1 MGRHFAWTGWPAK
14 AALWYPSGVKVAIF
28 SDHTGGVY
36 VYSQR
41 LTKQLVELGAQ
52 VEFITHPPNGRLG
65 TERLASLQHDG
76 VTVRPVPRHAKE
88 VSKEQMLQLYQAY
101 LDANAD
107 IIIPN
112 YRTISYAACA
122 KLPRKKASRVIGICH
137 DHTPTMYKYLSYYEP
152 IIDGFVCPASVSYEH
167 LRKVLPHRREDIRL
181 IRHGIPD
188 AGDAPANFD
197 GGEIRLIYHGRLE
210 EEQKSVSS
218 LIGLAEILAR
228 KGVDFRLILVGDG
241 PNQQT
246 YRDRVDESGLS
257 ERVTFL
263 GHLEGADLENT
274 LREAH
279 VAVLTSRH
287 EGFCLSLAEAM
298 GVGLPAIAFDCGGG
312 INDYLV
318 HGETGFILP
327 WGDLDGMSER
337 VEHVAGNPAEWQR
350 LSRNARQRM
359 AEGFSIKE
367 FGEKSRQFMAELL
380 ERSGDR
386 GWPRL
391 EKSLFFSDS
400 RLASLRRRIFARDR
414 AAKIEEPN

>member
-1 MGRHFAWTGWPAK
+1 MR
-14 AALWYPSGVKVAIF
+14 VAIF

-52 VEFITHPPNGRLG
+52 VEFITHPPTGSLG
-65 TERLASLQHDG
+65 SERLASLQHDG
-76 VTVRPVPRHAKE
+76 ITIRPVPRHAKE

-101 LDANAD
+101 LDSNAD

-122 KLPRKKASRVIGICH
+122 KLPRKKTSRVIGICH
-137 DHTPTMYKYLSYYEP
+137 DHTATMYKYLTYYEP
-152 IIDGFVCPASVSYEH
+152 IIDGFICPASVSYEH
-167 LRKVLPHRREDIRL
+167 LMKALPHRRQDIRL
-181 IRHGIPD
+181 IPHGIPD
-188 AGDAPANFD
+188 AGDSPAQFH

-218 LIGLAEILAR
+218 LIRLAEMLAK

-246 YRDRVDESGLS
+246 YRDRVVESGMS
-257 ERVTFL
+257 ERVVFL
-263 GHLEGADLENT
+263 GHLEGADLENA

-318 HGETGFILP
+318 HGETGFIQP
-327 WGDLDGMSER
+327 WGDLHGMCER
-337 VEHVAGNPAEWQR
+337 VEWLAGNPAEWQR
-350 LSRNARQRM
+350 LSRNARRRM
-359 AEGFSIKE
+359 SAGFSIKE
-367 FGEKSRQFMAELL
+367 FGEKSRQFMDELL
-380 ERSGDR
+380 EAGGSR

-400 RLASLRRRIFARDR
+400 RLASLRSRIFSRDR
-414 AAKIEEPN
+414 ASRIEEPN